1 MLNTEKD
8 VTIKLG
14 LVWYVLNVKMS
25 TIWESKLYKEVKVT
39 FFRAVVENLLVCRVD
54 CWSMTK
60 DLKMQLNKTFIEIL
74 RNVKKTSWS
83 KHLPV
88 TVLYKDK
95 LQLSDIIR
103 KSRLKLVRNYWSSKS
118 EILSP
123 FSVARISAWNTE
135 PW

>member
-1 MLNTEKD
+1 MLSTEKD
-8 VTIKLG
+8 VIIRLG

-95 LQLSDIIR
+95 LQLSDITR
-103 KSRLKLVRNYWSSKS
+103 KSRLKFVRNWWPSKN
-118 EILSP
+118 EIFLS
-123 FSVARISAWNTE
+123 VVRTSAWNTE

>member
-1 MLNTEKD
+1 M
-8 VTIKLG
+8 
-14 LVWYVLNVKMS
+14 
-25 TIWESKLYKEVKVT
+25 
-39 FFRAVVENLLVCRVD
+39 R
-54 CWSMTK
+54 
-60 DLKMQLNKTFIEIL
+60 
-74 RNVKKTSWS
+74 KTSWS

-135 PW
+135 PWQTTEGLYESADGRYQPTQTNPKDFDGEQK

>member
-60 DLKMQLNKTFIEIL
+60 DLKMQLNKIFIEIL
-74 RNVKKTSWS
+74 RNVKKTSWR

-103 KSRLKLVRNYWSSKS
+103 KSRLKLVRNCWSSKN

-123 FSVARISAWNTE
+123 LSAARTSASNTE